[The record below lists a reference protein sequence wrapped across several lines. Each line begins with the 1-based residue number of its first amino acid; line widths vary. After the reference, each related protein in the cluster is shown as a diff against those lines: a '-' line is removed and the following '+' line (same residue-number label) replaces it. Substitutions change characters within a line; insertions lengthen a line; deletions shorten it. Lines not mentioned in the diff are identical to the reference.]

1 MMRYYSYK
9 SYLKHTY
16 GRPIYRVG
24 VDAGF
29 SCPNRTSRTSGGC
42 IYCDD
47 FGGTAAYQRSRE
59 AVHAGGALQLEIKA
73 ENTPASFRLH
83 EVSSQI
89 SAGRAFVQRRYGA
102 EDVSLYLQSYS
113 STHAPIEELRALYD
127 HALGCGK
134 FTEFIVSTRPDCITP
149 AVCTLLKE
157 YRFRVSDVW
166 VELGLQS
173 ANDQTLK
180 YLNRGHTSAQVRDA
194 SMMLREAGMKL
205 CIHLILGLPGEGLK
219 ELDETAE
226 FIRELYPEAV
236 KIHNLHICSGTE
248 LLDIYRCGETV
259 TASVHRHIMQTQRLL
274 RQLPGD
280 IVIQRVV
287 CDTPSHR
294 LCAPRYFPSKGRA
307 VKMLSEHLESQ
318 NSWQGKDL
326 GWPLEQVGMP
336 VPHLRRLYGAV

>member
-9 SYLKHTY
+9 TYLKHTY
-16 GRPIYRVG
+16 GGPVYRVG

-59 AVHAGGALQLEIKA
+59 AVHAGGALQPGIRA
-73 ENTPASFRLH
+73 EEAPASCRLDA
-83 EVSSQI
+83 VSSQI
-89 SAGRAFVQRRYGA
+89 ASGTAFVQRRYDA
-102 EDVSLYLQSYS
+102 EDVSLYLQAYS

-127 HALGCGK
+127 HALGCGE
-134 FTEFIVSTRPDCITP
+134 FTEFIVSTRPDCINP
-149 AVCTLLKE
+149 EICALLRE
-157 YRFRVSDVW
+157 YQFRVSDVW

-173 ANDQTLK
+173 ANNQTLK
-180 YLNRGHTSAQVRDA
+180 YLNRGHTAEQVRDA
-194 SMMLREAGMKL
+194 SIMLREAGMKL

-236 KIHNLHICSGTE
+236 KIHNLHICAGTE

-259 TASVHRHIMQTQRLL
+259 TASVQRHIIQTERLL
-274 RQLPGD
+274 KQLPGD

-294 LCAPRYFPSKGRA
+294 LCAPRNFPSKGRA
-307 VKMLSEHLESQ
+307 VNMLSEHLESQ
-318 NSWQGKDL
+318 NSWQGKDI
-326 GWPLEQVGMP
+326 GWPLEHVGIP
-336 VPHLRRLYGAV
+336 VHHSRRPYGAV